1 MNEDKAAV
9 GLRFSIRSVIG
20 ADAGDP
26 QSLRNI
32 NTTIF
37 PDGAHCFV
45 NETRSLYQLDK
56 SSTATPDNVTIVA
69 AQPTGRGQGNWLLAS
84 GSPGVASLAA
94 IVGTAPNAVPTSSG
108 NFFPVTGSAFAFQPA
123 GVPAGWSLT
132 AAGGILTYH
141 GTKTVR
147 AIARFTGSVEV
158 TAESGSRIWAAV
170 TSNGD
175 EIATNPATS
184 FLPGTQITDVG
195 GTGDPGVIT
204 AEQTLILAP
213 GDTLQIV
220 LATAAESNLNLVRA
234 TLSVLI
240 P

>member
-20 ADAGDP
+20 ANAGDP

-45 NETRSLYQLDK
+45 NETRALYLLDK
-56 SSTATPDNVTIVA
+56 SSTATPDNVAVVA
-69 AQPTGRGQGNWLLAS
+69 AEPAGQGNWLLAS
-84 GSPGVASLAA
+84 SSPGVASLAQ
-94 IVGTAPNAVPTSSG
+94 IVATAPAAVATASTA
-108 NFFPVTGSAFAFQPA
+108 NFVAVGGSAFAFHPA
-123 GVPAGWSLT
+123 GAPAGWTLT

-141 GTKTVR
+141 GTATVR
-147 AIARFTGSVEV
+147 ALARFVGSVQV
-158 TAESGSRIWAAV
+158 TGESGGLIWAVA
-170 TSNGD
+170 TQNGD
-175 EIATNPATS
+175 ELGDDPTVS
-184 FLPGTQITDVG
+184 FLPGTQSTDVG
-195 GTGDPGVIT
+195 GTGSPSVIV
-204 AEQTLILAP
+204 AEQEILLAP
-213 GDTLQIV
+213 GDTIQIA
-220 LATAAESNLNLVRA
+220 LATSANAALSLVRG